1 LAVGA
6 VTDRLTLSR
15 DESKVLEFIDN
26 IRCKQERKVAAARM
40 MQNGWR
46 AYVREREVYEKKHGF
61 PPPEQERPQNRILN
75 QPVGLSPTQ
84 SPIQS
89 PSHSTTALHVTL
101 LWSILQVTILH
112 SFGVGCSELS
122 PMLTVLLV
130 AQRYYKAALDY
141 AQMRGETV
149 NGISTDVA
157 LTVTENAVLIRKVN
171 SNLEDL
177 DKKMAEMHNM
187 IKTAV
192 LGGASTKSTRW

>member
-1 LAVGA
+1 
-6 VTDRLTLSR
+6 
-15 DESKVLEFIDN
+15 
-26 IRCKQERKVAAARM
+26 M
-40 MQNGWR
+40 
-46 AYVREREVYEKKHGF
+46 
-61 PPPEQERPQNRILN
+61 PP
-75 QPVGLSPTQ
+75 SD
-84 SPIQS
+84 
-89 PSHSTTALHVTL
+89 AF
-101 LWSILQVTILH
+101 W
-112 SFGVGCSELS
+112 C
-122 PMLTVLLV
+122 

-177 DKKMAEMHNM
+177 DKKMADMHNM